1 MSDWTT
7 ITKEQFDAAY
17 SKHLP
22 SNFIKFAYKYFSTST
37 EMKDM
42 NVKNTVA
49 YTFGGL
55 FLFGLIASMFN
66 LANNIV
72 GIFVMP
78 YVVLLVTLVLY
89 LFSAVIFNN
98 MRIAKIRKE
107 LGISAD
113 EYDSLLAKFY

>member
-72 GIFVMP
+72 GIFVIP
-78 YVVLLVTLVLY
+78 YSILLAVLVLY
-89 LFSAVIFNN
+89 LFSAVLLNN
-98 MRIAKIRKE
+98 YRIKQIRKE
-107 LGISAD
+107 LGITQD
-113 EYDSLLAKFY
+113 EYDALVSVYY